1 MAFRQALRVGVAAL
15 LLPLLTAT
23 GTAPARLRADILIE
37 GGEVHDGS
45 GSPGRVADVAVLG
58 DRIVYVGPAGAG
70 TVDAAR
76 RIDVTGKFVVPG
88 FIDPHT
94 HADSDL
100 ASSDAARR
108 VNAAYLHQGVTTVV
122 IGNDGGGSA
131 DISAIAA
138 DFSKHGIGTNVG
150 LMVGFGAVRSA
161 VVGDAD
167 RAPTS
172 EELAEM
178 QALIAGAVCSGALG
192 FSTGLHYA
200 PQNFAD
206 TSEIISLAAEAGRR
220 GALYDS
226 HLRDESS
233 YSIGLEAA
241 VGEAL
246 EIGLLSGSPVHIAHI
261 KALGPDVWGS
271 SAAVIAMVENARA
284 AGQRVTADQ
293 YPWRASGTRISNALV
308 PRWALDGGM
317 AGLRDRLDDPS
328 VAARIRS
335 EMRANLVRRGGA
347 DSLLLTRGFGDAA
360 RWDGRTLAEV
370 AEATG
375 RDPLDAAIAILRTAD
390 ARVASFNMALEDI
403 AAFAVQPWVMT
414 GSDGSTG
421 HPRKYATY
429 PKAYADLVGG
439 GLMDTSAFV
448 RRSTG
453 LVADTLGLEAR
464 GYLRED
470 YFADIAVID
479 PEAYAP
485 MANYAAP
492 EELAQGVDMLLVNG
506 VIALE
511 NGRTNGA
518 LAGQV
523 LLRRPAEGTCP

>member
-1 MAFRQALRVGVAAL
+1 MALRQALRAGVAAL
-15 LLPLLTAT
+15 LLPVVAAA
-23 GTAPARLRADILIE
+23 GSAPERISADILIV

-45 GSPGRVADVAVLG
+45 GSPGRMADVAVQG
-58 DRIVYVGPAGAG
+58 ERIVYIGPDGAS

-76 RIDVTGKFVVPG
+76 RIDATGKLVVPG

-94 HADSDL
+94 HADGDL
-100 ASSDAARR
+100 ASTDATRR
-108 VNAAYLHQGVTTVV
+108 ANAAYLHQGVATVV

-131 DISAIAA
+131 DIAA
-138 DFSKHGIGTNVG
+138 AAAGFSDLGIGTNVG
-150 LMVGFGAVRSA
+150 LMVGFGSVRSA

-167 RAPTS
+167 RAPS
-172 EELAEM
+172 REELAEM
-178 QALIAGAVCSGALG
+178 QAIVAEAVCSGALG

-206 TSEIISLAAEAGRR
+206 TSEIVSLASEAGRR

-233 YSIGLEAA
+233 YSIGLEAGVA
-241 VGEAL
+241 EAL
-246 EIGLLSGSPVHIAHI
+246 EIGLHSGSPVHIAHI

-271 SAAVIAMVENARA
+271 SAAVIEMVENARA

-317 AGLRDRLDDPS
+317 AGLRARLDDPS
-328 VAARIRS
+328 AAARIRD

-375 RDPLDAAIAILRTAD
+375 RGPVDAAIAILRTAD
-390 ARVASFNMALEDI
+390 ARVASFNMDPDDI

-439 GLMDTSAFV
+439 GLMDTAAFV

-479 PEAYAP
+479 PEAYVP

-492 EELAQGVDMLLVNG
+492 EELAEGVDMLLVNG

-511 NGRTNGA
+511 NGQTSGA